1 MTAEAKM
8 HRACGVI
15 ALCGLILLAA
25 IGYAVIVAL

>member
-15 ALCGLILLAA
+15 AVCALILLAA
-25 IGYAVIVAL
+25 IGYAVVAAL